1 MQKKLRVGIIGSG
14 NIGTDLLMKVI
25 KSNFLECTMFIGRNL
40 QSKGMSKA
48 LTLNV
53 PLSDK
58 GIDAVIENHDKF
70 DLIFDSTTALSHLE
84 HAPIFEKYNII
95 AIDMTPAKIGE
106 FIVPAVNIEDI
117 KSKKNINMITCGG
130 QSSIPIAY
138 SISQVVNDI
147 EYIEIV
153 STISSKSAGPGTR
166 ANVDEYIETTEK
178 ALSLF
183 TGCKN
188 IKAIINLNPAIPS
201 IDMQTTIY
209 VKSKNHNIKKVKNVV
224 NEMITKIRRYVPG
237 YSLVTEPKYIN
248 GIIMLTIKVQGA
260 GDYLPK
266 YAGNLDIINCAAIE
280 VAEKIAKEFTTK
292 GIN

>member
-14 NIGTDLLMKVI
+14 NIGTDLLMKVV
-25 KSNFLECTMFIGRNL
+25 KSEYLECSMFIGRNL
-40 QSKGMSKA
+40 KSKGMSKA

-58 GIDAVIENHDKF
+58 GIDAVIDNHEKF

-106 FIVPAVNIEDI
+106 LIIPAVNLDDV
-117 KSKKNINMITCGG
+117 KSKNNINMITCGG

-138 SISQVVNDI
+138 AISQVISDI

-166 ANVDEYIETTEK
+166 ANIDEYIETTEK
-178 ALSLF
+178 ALSKF

-188 IKAIINLNPAIPS
+188 IKAIINLNPAVPS

-209 VKSKNHNIKKVKNVV
+209 IKSNNPDIKKVKKTV
-224 NEMITKIRRYVPG
+224 NEMVNKIKEYVPG
-237 YSLVTEPKYIN
+237 YSMVMEPKYIN
-248 GIIMLTIKVQGA
+248 GITMLTIKVQGE

-266 YAGNLDIINCAAIE
+266 YAGNLDIINCAAIA
-280 VAEKIAKEFTTK
+280 VAEKIAKEFNNL
-292 GIN
+292 GIK

>member
-1 MQKKLRVGIIGSG
+1 MQKKLRIGIIGSG

-25 KSNFLECTMFIGRNL
+25 KSDFLECAMFIGRNL
-40 QSKGMSKA
+40 NSKGMSRA
-48 LTLNV
+48 LSLNI

-58 GIDAVIENHDKF
+58 GIDAVVENHDKF

-106 FIVPAVNIEDI
+106 LIIPSVNIE
-117 KSKKNINMITCGG
+117 SVECKKNINMITCGG

-138 SISQVVNDI
+138 AISRIVDDI

-166 ANVDEYIETTEK
+166 ANIDEYIETTEG

-188 IKAIINLNPAIPS
+188 VKAIINLNPAIPS

-209 VKSKNHNIKKVKNVV
+209 IKSKKPDMEKIKKAV
-224 NEMITKIRRYVPG
+224 NEMVVKIKNYVPG
-237 YSLVTEPKYIN
+237 YSLVVMPKYAN
-248 GIIMLTIKVQGA
+248 GTIMLTVKVQGA

-280 VAEKIAKEFTTK
+280 VAEKIAKTRC
-292 GIN
+292 

>member
-1 MQKKLRVGIIGSG
+1 MRLTFKLMV
-14 NIGTDLLMKVI
+14 KVI
-25 KSNFLECTMFIGRNL
+25 TYCKNNYNFQPSRH
-40 QSKGMSKA
+40 SKKYNGKK
-48 LTLNV
+48 N
-53 PLSDK
+53 
-58 GIDAVIENHDKF
+58 IENGFHFLSFISSDDK
-70 DLIFDSTTALSHLE
+70 LIIKSFSF
-84 HAPIFEKYNII
+84 FEKYNII

-209 VKSKNHNIKKVKNVV
+209 VKSKNHDIKKVKNAV
-224 NEMITKIRRYVPG
+224 NEMITKIKRYVPG
-237 YSLVTEPKYIN
+237 YSLITEPKYIN